1 MVKYQRFERFQR
13 FSLGV
18 VLSSLFI
25 LLASVISANAMAESD
40 SDPEFLPA
48 NKAFVLTAKL
58 VHMKELTQ
66 NTGNNNPVNLT
77 NDSAKTSAHTSN
89 ASQLAQ
95 ASQVST
101 SNAKNKSDF
110 QDYKLVL
117 NIKIAPGYLL
127 YRDHLKITTLDK
139 KLFSDNGPTF
149 PASIVKED
157 EILGKHEVYKNEVTV
172 ISPISFYEKD
182 AGIMIE
188 YQGCSEQGFCYA
200 PQIKKV
206 FCTPFNPALGVDIV
220 DANPTGLLVEE
231 NNIFEDAGILGGSGL
246 PMIQGVTETKAQTK
260 AVTQTHAVSQTQE
273 ATHEVK
279 QEVTNE
285 VTKSSSATST
295 ANSEHTATTP
305 TSSFDSESE
314 SDRIAGFF
322 TQKSLPLTLLAFLS
336 LGLLLAFTPC
346 VLPMIP
352 ILANILVGQDAPKTR
367 GRIFFLATLYVLS
380 VSVCYAIAG
389 LAAGMVGGHLQA
401 TLQQPQILMILGFLI
416 LIFAFNQFNF
426 LEFHFPPVFAGILG
440 KFEQNHKQGSAIG
453 AITMG
458 AVSAIMV
465 SPCVTPAL
473 VGALTY
479 IGQTGNALL
488 GGLALFALAFGMG
501 LPLLIMASIGS
512 HLLPKA
518 GSWMSYVKNVT
529 GILLLVL
536 AASIFYRAF
545 PAETLAPTAS
555 ASATSSATSTA
566 SALTPSA
573 ETSPLFVSIQSPTQL
588 TQALHDA
595 RAANK
600 HVILDVYADWCMSC
614 RKMDKEVFENKL
626 VLNSLKDVALLRLD
640 LTRSTPDSQA
650 LQKQLDIIGPPMV
663 LFFGPDG
670 KEARS
675 LRLAG
680 STKSNNFLERVNQFL
695 RQE

>member
-1 MVKYQRFERFQR
+1 MVKYKRLEQFQR
-13 FSLGV
+13 FSLALLLG
-18 VLSSLFI
+18 SLM
-25 LLASVISANAMAESD
+25 LLVSVMSGQALAESNG
-40 SDPEFLPA
+40 DPEFLPA
-48 NKAFVLTAKL
+48 SEAFVLSAKL
-58 VHMKELTQ
+58 VDMKELTKNAGDHN
-66 NTGNNNPVNLT
+66 NTGDHHPVHLTSQATNP
-77 NDSAKTSAHTSN
+77 SEIPSEKPSN
-89 ASQLAQ
+89 
-95 ASQVST
+95 V
-101 SNAKNKSDF
+101 

-139 KLFSDNGPTF
+139 KPFSDNGPTF
-149 PASIVKED
+149 PKPTLKED
-157 EILGKHEVYKNEVTV
+157 EILGKHEVYKNEVT
-172 ISPISFYEKD
+172 IIAPISSHEKD
-182 AGIMIE
+182 SGLMIE

-206 FCTPFNPALGVDIV
+206 LCTPLSPELGVNITEV
-220 DANPTGLLVEE
+220 KPGLLVEE
-231 NNIFEDAGILGGSGL
+231 NSIFEETGTLGGSSL
-246 PMIQGVTETKAQTK
+246 PMTK
-260 AVTQTHAVSQTQE
+260 E
-273 ATHEVK
+273 IK
-279 QEVTNE
+279 Q
-285 VTKSSSATST
+285 
-295 ANSEHTATTP
+295 P
-305 TSSFDSESE
+305 ESE

-367 GRIFFLATLYVLS
+367 SRIVFLSTLYVLS
-380 VSVCYAIAG
+380 VSVCYAMAG
-389 LAAGMVGGHLQA
+389 LAAGMLGGHLQA
-401 TLQQPQILMILGFLI
+401 TLQQPQILMCLGFLI
-416 LIFAFNQFNF
+416 LIFACNQFNF
-426 LEFHFPPVFAGILG
+426 LEFRFPPVFAGIFGRL
-440 KFEQNHKQGSAIG
+440 EQKHKQGSAIG

-488 GGLALFALAFGMG
+488 GGLALFSLAFGMG

-518 GSWMSYVKNVT
+518 GSWMTYVKNAT

-545 PAETLAPTAS
+545 PAGELTQVASGSSASSSKTAS
-555 ASATSSATSTA
+555 ASAT
-566 SALTPSA
+566 ALEDA
-573 ETSPLFVSIQSPTQL
+573 PLFVSIQSPQEL
-588 TQALHDA
+588 TQALQEA
-595 RAANK
+595 RVANK
-600 HVILDVYADWCMSC
+600 HVILDVYADWCISC